1 MNTNMHYLPAILFN
15 IITKYQDLIA
25 GAEVLQVAD
34 GFTTFKKIF
43 EYCRL
48 EVCYY
53 VSPPSL

>member
-34 GFTTFKKIF
+34 GFTTFKKFF
-43 EYCRL
+43 EYYRL
-48 EVCYY
+48 EV
-53 VSPPSL
+53 